1 MTSRVTL
8 KAINDE
14 LARLGYASR
23 LAKGGGYFYFQF
35 GEAGDWLDCTVAVPK
50 ISSHSLEEWIAEF
63 RRLKKLN
70 DQLMTKPLRSPKST
84 PKGRPSG
91 GAPAASAT

>member
-23 LAKGGGYFYFQF
+23 LAKGGGYLYFQF
-35 GEAGDWLDCTVAVPK
+35 GEAADWLDRTVAVPT
-50 ISSHSLEEWIAEF
+50 INSRSLEEWIAEF
-63 RRLKKLN
+63 RRLRKLN
-70 DQLMTKPLRSPKST
+70 QQLMAKPRRLPKPTPRSH
-84 PKGRPSG
+84 PSG
-91 GAPAASAT
+91 GAPAANAT